1 MAQISNELNSSVVS
15 IEGILAHCGYIFKEF
30 PDAFDMHSFTYRAKY
45 LGTGI
50 TISLYAIRRLAIDVF
65 TCEKMLLPVTK
76 VRIKLIPTKPNFYRL
91 YDDPMLV

>member
-1 MAQISNELNSSVVS
+1 MS
-15 IEGILAHCGYIFKEF
+15 IEGILAYYGYIFKEF
-30 PDAFDMHSFTYRAKY
+30 PDAFDMHPFTYRENS

-50 TISLYAIRRLAIDVF
+50 TISLYAIRRLAIDLF